1 MKTRDYL
8 RNLVKSIEIEEKTKR
23 EEKIFL
29 EGYFKALESI
39 KYKAECLI
47 FEADKEEENQPKCEA
62 IK

>member
-1 MKTRDYL
+1 MKTSDYL
-8 RNLVKSIEIEEKTKR
+8 RNLVKSIEIEEKKKR

-29 EGYFKALESI
+29 DGYFNALESI

-47 FEADKEEENQPKCEA
+47 FEADKEEGNQPKCEA